1 MQRVMLY
8 CQYLSGMGHLVRSSQ
23 FAKALSQ
30 RFETLLVIGGPK
42 IEGFKPPGG
51 VEILYLPPLWLEN
64 GAFRVASEDADVETV
79 KARRRD
85 MLICETDRFCP
96 DVVITEFFPFGRHD
110 LLFELEPWM
119 AHLKR
124 TMPETMVTSSLRD
137 LIGKTV
143 LDEQTDRIAG
153 LANTYFDLALVH
165 ADPKFLS
172 FDECFPAPEKI
183 QCPVVHTGFIAQDI
197 STNAIASDRPF
208 ILVSVGGGR
217 IGGEVLESALG
228 AAESLQHELDYEFR
242 MFTGPFLEEDAFET
256 LKARAAGLDNVVL
269 ERFTPD
275 LMAYMQAASLS
286 ISLAGY
292 NTTMNVLRAGVP
304 AVLVP
309 IGHYDFD
316 CEQLL
321 RAGKLAKLGVV
332 EMLESTRLSPGRL
345 ADAIRAGLERG
356 PSSVYFNLDGAACAT
371 DEIAKRLGVRTGTV
385 AINTTE
391 QESTRCA

>member
-8 CQYLSGMGHLVRSSQ
+8 CQYLSGMGHLVRSTQ
-23 FAKALSQ
+23 FARALSKK
-30 RFETLLVIGGPK
+30 FETLLVIGGPK
-42 IEGFKPPGG
+42 IEGFKPPEG

-64 GAFRVASEDADVETV
+64 GAFRVASEDVDVETV
-79 KARRRD
+79 KALRRD
-85 MLICETDRFCP
+85 TLIAETDRFCP

-119 AHLKR
+119 VHLKR
-124 TMPETMVTSSLRD
+124 AMPETLVVSSLRD

-153 LANTYFDLALVH
+153 LANTYFDLTLVH
-165 ADPKFLS
+165 ADTKFLA

-183 QCPVVHTGFIAQDI
+183 RCPVVHTGFIAQDI
-197 STNAIASDRPF
+197 SSNAINSGKPF

-217 IGGEVLESALG
+217 IGGEVLETALN
-228 AAESLQHELDYEFR
+228 AAECLQHELEHEFR
-242 MFTGPFLEEDAFET
+242 IFTGPFLGDDVFET
-256 LKARAAGLDNVVL
+256 LKARAAGLKNVVL

-332 EMLESTRLSPGRL
+332 EMLESTQLSPVRL
-345 ADAIRAGLERG
+345 ADAIRMGLKRG
-356 PSSVYFNLDGAACAT
+356 PSGVHFNLDGAACAT
-371 DEIAKRLGVRTGTV
+371 DEIAKWLDVRASAL
-385 AINTTE
+385 AIKLAE
-391 QESTRCA
+391 EESTRCA